1 MSKVCLNSRDELL
14 LIDLGKMAFLKANG
28 NYTDLSYISGQTQTL
43 SLSLSKME
51 EVIRVAGDKEGPGQ
65 FTRLGRSLIINR
77 KYLVGISVLRQCVM
91 LSDCEG
97 HTHVVQ
103 VPKMILKKFKD
114 MIAGGRREFID

>member
-1 MSKVCLNSRDELL
+1 MFEFARRAVADRFGEDGLPQGERQLYC
-14 LIDLGKMAFLKANG
+14 
-28 NYTDLSYISGQTQTL
+28 LSYISGQTQTL